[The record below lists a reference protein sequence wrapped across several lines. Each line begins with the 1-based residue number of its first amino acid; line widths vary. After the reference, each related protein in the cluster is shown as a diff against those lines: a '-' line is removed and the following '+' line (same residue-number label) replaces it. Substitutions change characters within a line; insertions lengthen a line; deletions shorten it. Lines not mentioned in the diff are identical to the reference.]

1 MKEVKMRRENSSE
14 LHRFMFRS
22 FFIASIAALVTVIA
36 RALRV
41 LVCVINESEH
51 TNELREVVVVCRAM
65 ISIRQKINSTNISH
79 RESIVVSESKSKQH
93 RGERTRRCENFRS
106 ALRTPAHFC
115 CDNGKWCN
123 TVVVVG
129 K

>member
-1 MKEVKMRRENSSE
+1 M
-14 LHRFMFRS
+14 LRS
-22 FFIASIAALVTVIA
+22 FFVVSIAALVTVIA

-79 RESIVVSESKSKQH
+79 RESIVVSESKQH
-93 RGERTRRCENFRS
+93 RGERTRRYENFRS
-106 ALRTPAHFC
+106 ALRTPAHVQS
-115 CDNGKWCN
+115 DMARSL
-123 TVVVVG
+123 
-129 K
+129 